1 MFINLGSAGPECSKI
16 MRKLEMLEPRVP
28 PEHAPYMVALKAIR
42 GLNQMANLVGAS
54 LHHCST
60 VFLYL
65 AISNYCITLVVTHYS
80 VVLHLA

>member
-1 MFINLGSAGPECSKI
+1 

-54 LHHCST
+54 LHHCIT
-60 VFLYL
+60 ALQYFC
-65 AISNYCITLVVTHYS
+65 ISPYQTTASH
-80 VVLHLA
+80 